1 LGEVTLAIKSYNLA
15 IDIADKIFIGIQSN
29 AKDAT
34 DADSI
39 IGNLNEE
46 RTLYASYQ
54 FKLGCVYESMKT
66 VTSIDN
72 FY

>member
-1 LGEVTLAIKSYNLA
+1 MGEVTLAIKSYNLA

-46 RTLYASYQ
+46 RTLYASY
-54 FKLGCVYESMKT
+54 
-66 VTSIDN
+66 
-72 FY
+72 